1 MSKAKGL
8 GKGLA
13 ALLDEM
19 GTPAAPAGGVMMV
32 PIDLIDPN
40 PNQPR
45 MDFYEETLD
54 ELAASIREKGI
65 LQPLLLRPRDGGRFE
80 IVAGERRWR
89 AAGLAGLH
97 EVPAVVRTLDDQQV
111 FEAALIE
118 NIQREDLDPLAEAD
132 AYRRLSEE
140 YGHTQEAI
148 ARITGKSRSHV
159 ANYMRILDLP
169 RNTHALIRMGK
180 LSVGM
185 AKLALMVPDPDA
197 FSKMVVEKGMS
208 VREAERAMKA
218 AKARGKRKAG
228 PRGRGPDTEALEESL
243 EQATG
248 MVVTIREGAGWGE
261 VTFRY
266 KGLEELDFLIG
277 KLQA

>member
-1 MSKAKGL
+1 MSKPKGL

-19 GTPAAPAGGVMMV
+19 GAPAAPSGVMMV
-32 PIDLIDPN
+32 PIDLVDRN
-40 PNQPR
+40 ANQPR
-45 MDFYEETLD
+45 LDFDEAALL
-54 ELAASIREKGI
+54 ELAASIRERGI
-65 LQPLLLRPRDGGRFE
+65 LQPLLLRPRDGGRYE

-89 AAGLAGLH
+89 AAGMAGLH
-97 EVPAVVRTLDDQQV
+97 EVPAVVKELDDAQV

-118 NIQREDLDPLAEAD
+118 NIQREDLNPLEEAD

-140 YGHTQEAI
+140 HGHTQEAI

-159 ANYMRILDLP
+159 ANYLRILDLP
-169 RNTHALIRMGK
+169 RNTHALIRTGQ
-180 LSVGM
+180 LSMGM

-197 FSKMVVEKGMS
+197 FSAMVVAKGLS
-208 VREAERAMKA
+208 VREAEKA
-218 AKARGKRKAG
+218 AKGLKARGRRKPA

-243 EQATG
+243 AQATG
-248 MVVTIREGAGWGE
+248 MIVTIREGAGWGE

-266 KGLEELDFLIG
+266 RRLEELDYLIG